1 MKIEINGGA
10 VPTLI
15 VCAIL
20 LTVLIV
26 SVSAMVMDC
35 YKLRQYTAH
44 GYTRTTLPG
53 SACTHW
59 VKEAN
64 Q

>member
-10 VPTLI
+10 VPTLM
-15 VCAIL
+15 VCTLIL
-20 LTVLIV
+20 AVLILG
-26 SVSAMVMDC
+26 VSAMVADC
-35 YKLRQYTAH
+35 YRVRKFTEH

-53 SACTHW
+53 SACVHW
-59 VKEAN
+59 IKEAN

>member
-1 MKIEINGGA
+1 MKIEVEGGA

-15 VCAIL
+15 VCSIIL
-20 LTVLIV
+20 AVLII

-35 YKLRQYTAH
+35 YKVRQYTAH
-44 GYTRTTLPG
+44 GYTRSSLPG
-53 SACTHW
+53 SPYTHW

-64 Q
+64 